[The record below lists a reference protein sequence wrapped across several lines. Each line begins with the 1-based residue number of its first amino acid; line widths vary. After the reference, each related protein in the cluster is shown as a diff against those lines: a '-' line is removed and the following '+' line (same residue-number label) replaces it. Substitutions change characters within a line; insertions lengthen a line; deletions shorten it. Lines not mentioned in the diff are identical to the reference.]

1 MLSRNLTDSELF
13 EAIILDDEKAFTQL
27 FERYWFKVYSV
38 AYKYVKNEE
47 DALEIAHDIFLNI
60 WNKRHQLHIASFSAY
75 LTTAASYHGIRRR
88 QVMKA
93 IPIQYI
99 EEYQYKEDAAFLLNG
114 QQVYNEGETK
124 LGENEINDKI
134 NLLLNDLPKR
144 CREIY
149 YMSRRDNL
157 SISEIAIKLGIS
169 KRTVENQLTTALK
182 HLRSALK
189 FTIMLTC
196 ILWSN

>member
-38 AYKYVKNEE
+38 AYKYVKDEE

-60 WNKRHQLHIASFSAY
+60 WNKRHQLHISSFNAY
-75 LTTAASYHGIRRR
+75 LTTAASYHGIRER
-88 QVMKA
+88 QKMKA
-93 IPIQYI
+93 TPIQYI
-99 EEYQYKEDAAFLLNG
+99 EDYQYKEDAAFLLIG
-114 QQVYNEGETK
+114 RQAYNEGEIK
-124 LGENEINDKI
+124 LGENEINEKI
-134 NLLLNDLPKR
+134 KLLLNDLPKR

-149 YMSRRDNL
+149 YLSRRDNL
-157 SISEIAIKLGIS
+157 SISEIAAKFDIS

-182 HLRSALK
+182 HLRSSLK
-189 FTIMLTC
+189 YIVLLVSFIR
-196 ILWSN
+196 